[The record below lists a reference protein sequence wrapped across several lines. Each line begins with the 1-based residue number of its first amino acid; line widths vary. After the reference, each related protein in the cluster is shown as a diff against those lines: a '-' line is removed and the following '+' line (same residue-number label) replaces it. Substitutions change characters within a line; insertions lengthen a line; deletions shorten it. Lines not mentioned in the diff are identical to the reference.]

1 MTKDALATALHF
13 LKFRPRS
20 VFEVERKLETKNFE
34 EKEIE
39 KVISVLKKNK
49 LLDDQKF
56 AKMWVVS
63 RNNLRPSGSYV
74 LKMELKHLGIAEE
87 IIDEAIKDQD
97 EEELARKALESKS
110 RLKNADFNKK
120 AAFLQRRGFATNIIY
135 QLIKKQ
141 EGK

>member
-1 MTKDALATALHF
+1 MDKDPLKIALHF

-20 VFEVERKLETKNFE
+20 VFEIRKKLEAKRID

-39 KVISVLKKNK
+39 KVISVLKREK
-49 LLDDQKF
+49 LLDDRKF
-56 AKMWVVS
+56 AKMWIES

-74 LKMELKHLGIAEE
+74 LKMELRRLGIAED
-87 IIDEAIKDQD
+87 IIEEVLTPQRDEV
-97 EEELARKALESKS
+97 LARKALESKS

-135 QLIKKQ
+135 QIIKK
-141 EGK
+141 